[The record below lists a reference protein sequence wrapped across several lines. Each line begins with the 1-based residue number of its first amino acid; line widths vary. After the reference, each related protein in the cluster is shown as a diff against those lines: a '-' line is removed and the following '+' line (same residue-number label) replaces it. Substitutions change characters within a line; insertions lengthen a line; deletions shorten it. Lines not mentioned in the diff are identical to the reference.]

1 MTEVFGQT
9 PTSGTAADAD
19 VTYQAPA
26 RTGLDFIRALR
37 AEKKAAAVRTVV
49 LRDTQRPEFE
59 LVCRV
64 PSDMDEM
71 LDLEDKA
78 KTYAAEEGNPQLEVV
93 LAAMGLARYTT
104 VLRCNG
110 LTVGQHDNGSPFADP
125 ALQEAVG
132 TAGIPGASWRT
143 VREVF
148 ITDGGVYD
156 DGVIGRLSG
165 RLSDE
170 SGMLRNTVVVGGDE
184 DPT

>member
-1 MTEVFGQT
+1 MTQVFGQADPVADPDIT
-9 PTSGTAADAD
+9 PQPA
-19 VTYQAPA
+19 A

-64 PSDMDEM
+64 PSDMDEL

-78 KTYAAEEGNPQLEVV
+78 RTYAAEDGNPPLEVI
-93 LAAMGLARYTT
+93 LAAMGLARFTT

-110 LTVGQHDNGSPFADP
+110 LPSTQHAGSPFADP

-132 TAGIPGASWRT
+132 TAGTKGASWRT

-165 RLSDE
+165 RLSEE
-170 SGMLRNTVVVGGDE
+170 SGMLRNTVVVGGDQ